1 MRTKKP
7 QYDRLFDLLKQYAE
21 RYYVQ
26 TQQIYS
32 KFGREWKACPC
43 RFEIDTYFLFKLS
56 KHMQRSGYSQDALRK
71 NCTDFED
78 RIIQSSSGKFPVADD
93 LQNIV
98 RRRIVDYCEGD
109 ASISLLQNI
118 DADNVAKQVE
128 IESLVVIRD
137 SFEESEIK
145 TSMVLTEIRIAGEFQ
160 CCLKHLFEEVSDIR
174 SLSVQEMN
182 KLIDDGRKEAK
193 QILPKLLDEIRMLA
207 ARKAVVE
214 NQLRK
219 GLGKQKK
226 KWWQFWK

>member
-1 MRTKKP
+1 MATTET
-7 QYDRLFDLLKQYAE
+7 QYDKLFNLLMQYSE
-21 RYYVQ
+21 RYYVE
-26 TQQIYS
+26 TEKVYS

-56 KHMQRSGYSQDALRK
+56 EHMQRLGYNQDASQK
-71 NCTDFED
+71 TCTDFEE
-78 RIIQSSSGKFPVADD
+78 RIIQYSSGKFPVADD

-109 ASISLLQNI
+109 ASISLLRNI
-118 DADNVAKQVE
+118 DADNVAEQVE
-128 IESLVVIRD
+128 IESLVVIGD
-137 SFEESEIK
+137 FFEKSEIK

-160 CCLKHLFEEVSDIR
+160 CCLKHHFEEVSDIR

-193 QILPKLLDEIRMLA
+193 QILPNLLDEIRMLA
-207 ARKAVVE
+207 ATKAVVE

-219 GLGKQKK
+219 GFGKQKK
-226 KWWQFWK
+226 WWQLWK